1 MSLLLRSFRASTV
14 VFVLACVIASSPA
27 ALAGRVVN
35 VSTTSQLQSAITGAL
50 SGDEIVLAAG
60 TYTPSIYLAIR
71 TNNVLIRGV
80 PNEPEK
86 VIVRGAGMNVDPGT
100 GPKEGFQI
108 YANDI
113 TIKDLTASE
122 YFNHGIHFQTNTYR
136 SHILN
141 CIVRNNGQ
149 QQIKGA
155 RYNYDGSCENVL
167 CELTYVRTN
176 LPSDPRGVDYV
187 GGIDLHGGV
196 NFVLKDCI
204 VRNIQGAGGDSDGA
218 LFAWDLCRNITMERC
233 VVIGCNRGICFGNNS
248 GGSAGYDVDGG
259 IARNCFVYART
270 AGSPPADQPWL
281 GNADCAVDLFACRN
295 VNFFNNTVW
304 TDSGSYGR
312 TIRIGKGTTYTNT
325 NVQLSYN
332 IFRGNIQVL
341 TAGGYTTTGNLSGNT
356 PQANWFFDAS
366 TANLHL
372 TRLATAAI
380 GQAVLLPADVPTDYD
395 GQTRPID
402 GTVDVG
408 ADEFVL
414 ADTNGDGHCDVVDLL
429 IFVAAFGAN
438 LGDPAY
444 SAAADF
450 NADNAVDVVDLL
462 ILVDYF
468 GM

>member
-1 MSLLLRSFRASTV
+1 MSLLLRSFRASMV
-14 VFVLACVIASSPA
+14 VFGLACVIALSPA
-27 ALAGRVVN
+27 AQGRVVT
-35 VSTTSQLQSAITGAL
+35 VSTTAQLQSAISGAQ
-50 SGDEIVLAAG
+50 SGDEIVLSAG
-60 TYTPSIYLAIR
+60 TYTPTVYLAIR
-71 TNNVLIRGV
+71 TNNVLIRGATG
-80 PNEPEK
+80 NPED

-113 TIKDLTASE
+113 TIKDLTTSE
-122 YFNHGIHFQTNTYR
+122 FFNHGIHFQTNTYR

-141 CIVRNNGQ
+141 CIARNNGQ

-155 RYNYDGSCENVL
+155 KYNYDGSCENVL

-196 NFVLKDCI
+196 NFILKDCI

-218 LFAWDLCRNITMERC
+218 LFAWDLCTNITMERC

-295 VNFFNNTVW
+295 VKFYNNSIW
-304 TDSGSYGR
+304 TDSGTYSR
-312 TIRIGKGTTYTNT
+312 TIRVGKGSTYANT

-341 TAGGYTTTGNLSGNT
+341 TAGGYTTTGNISGNT
-356 PQANWFFDAS
+356 PQANWFYNAS

-372 TRLATAAI
+372 TKLATGAI
-380 GQAVLLPADVPTDYD
+380 GQAVLLADVPTDYD
-395 GQTRPID
+395 GQARPID
-402 GTVDVG
+402 AAVDVG

-414 ADTNGDGHCDVVDLL
+414 ADINGDGQCDVVDLL
-429 IFVAAFGAN
+429 NFVAAFGAN

-444 SAAADF
+444 SAACDF
-450 NADNAVDVVDLL
+450 NGDNGVDVIDLL
-462 ILVDYF
+462 IFVDYF
-468 GM
+468 GL